1 MVNVSVDGGHPEG
14 DRFACGECLFN
25 CYFNPFRFTYGDG
38 FLGTVPLLI
47 IGGVAEQLFLHH
59 VSQWDRLPGPAA
71 DLHVDVAR
79 QVYIVVTAVAPE
91 VEFGLLGRPAI
102 VAEDGLEGRH
112 RRAVHIDVFLSDGRI
127 RGVGRGVV
135 RAYVDHMR
143 QGGDGEDELHGA
155 TWVGRAGRG
164 AGGELHGGGDD
175 MSADARRGAREGDH
189 GGVRLVDLI
198 AGAQHG
204 GRDVEG
210 VCASAAP
217 GRGYG
222 RRHGRAF
229 HFEVGERR
237 GCVGCGERDAGR
249 GGLVHR
255 CGFQIIG
262 DGLCL
267 SLRGEVHHGLL
278 RCERE
283 DGLHDV
289 GLNRLCAV
297 GHGCAARLYLHAER
311 YGRRRDARCGLDL
324 QVELFLLVERQFA
337 VAADGECKHRPNEVF
352 RQGDAGRDGR
362 RAPRYIVD
370 SGRQGDD
377 DGGVAD
383 VAPQRREADA
393 ERAFTLECDDTV
405 VVERRVSRRPVY
417 GLCPGRLTPEQ

>member
-1 MVNVSVDGGHPEG
+1 M
-14 DRFACGECLFN
+14 
-25 CYFNPFRFTYGDG
+25 
-38 FLGTVPLLI
+38 I
-47 IGGVAEQLFLHH
+47 IGGVGEILVFHWLNVCQRNGRA
-59 VSQWDRLPGPAA
+59 RPAA

-79 QVYIVVTAVAPE
+79 EVEVVVTAVAPE
-91 VEFGLLGRPAI
+91 VELRLLGRAAI

-112 RRAVHIDVFLSDGRI
+112 RRAVHIDVFMSDGRI

-135 RAYVDHMR
+135 RAYVHHMR

-155 TWVGRAGRG
+155 ARVGRAGRG

-175 MSADARRGAREGDH
+175 MSADARRGACESDH

-198 AGAQHG
+198 AGEHG

-210 VCASAAP
+210 VCASAAS
-217 GRGYG
+217 GRRYG
-222 RRHGRAF
+222 RRHGRAL

-262 DGLCL
+262 DSLCL

-324 QVELFLLVERQFA
+324 QVKLFLLVERQFA
-337 VAADGECKHRPNEVF
+337 VAADGECKH
-352 RQGDAGRDGR
+352 
-362 RAPRYIVD
+362 
-370 SGRQGDD
+370 
-377 DGGVAD
+377 
-383 VAPQRREADA
+383 
-393 ERAFTLECDDTV
+393 
-405 VVERRVSRRPVY
+405 
-417 GLCPGRLTPEQ
+417 